1 MKEVKIKQIEY
12 HKYSI
17 FNIHYII
24 MASFST
30 DTFFNGKI
38 KVVQNQAGYRF
49 SIDAVLL
56 AYQAA
61 PRSGDKIVDLG
72 AGCGII
78 SLIIAFR
85 RPDVR
90 IYAVELQ
97 PQLAELAAANVNQN
111 RLADRID
118 VLCADMKLLNR
129 KMTAGPPDLIVCNP
143 PYRRPGSGRLN
154 PDSQRAIARH
164 EIKANLGD
172 VLQTARRMLRTAG
185 RLVTIYPAERTTDIL
200 SQMRKERIE
209 PKLIRMV
216 HSSPDAEARL
226 ILVEG
231 VKEGRPGLKVSSALT
246 IYDQKGDYTAEV
258 KQMLA
263 P

>member
-1 MKEVKIKQIEY
+1 MV
-12 HKYSI
+12 
-17 FNIHYII
+17 
-24 MASFST
+24 SFST

-38 KVVQNQAGYRF
+38 KVMQTQAGYRF

-56 AYQAA
+56 AYQAG

-97 PQLAELAAANVNQN
+97 PQLAELTAANVNQN

-118 VLCADMKLLNR
+118 VLCADMKMLNR
-129 KMTAGPPDLIVCNP
+129 KMTAGPLDLIVCNP

-154 PDSQRAIARH
+154 QDSQRAIARH

-200 SQMRKERIE
+200 SQMRKEHIE

-231 VKEGRPGLKVSSALT
+231 VKEGRPGLKVASALT

>member
-1 MKEVKIKQIEY
+1 
-12 HKYSI
+12 
-17 FNIHYII
+17 
-24 MASFST
+24 MASFTT

-129 KMTAGPPDLIVCNP
+129 KMTAGPLDLIVCNP

-231 VKEGRPGLKVSSALT
+231 VKEGRPGLKVSSALI